1 MSCRL
6 FIEFHTIS
14 HHFPQAKELKKLSE
28 GSYRSMGLV
37 YDMKLKIVL
46 EELKT
51 SYVSP
56 ALQTNEE

>member
-28 GSYRSMGLV
+28 GSYFMGLV

-51 SYVSP
+51 SYLSP
-56 ALQTNEE
+56 ASQTN